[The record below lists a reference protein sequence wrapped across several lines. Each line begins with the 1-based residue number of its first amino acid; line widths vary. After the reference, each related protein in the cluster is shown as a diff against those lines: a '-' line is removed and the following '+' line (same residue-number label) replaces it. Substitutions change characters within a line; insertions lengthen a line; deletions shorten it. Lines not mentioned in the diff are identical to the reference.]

1 MVRERFTPDRTCV
14 TMGEMGKS
22 NAGEEIAMEQ
32 IVIVAAGRTP
42 IGTFGGALK
51 DVSARKLAE
60 TVIRGVIAKSSV
72 DPSLID
78 EVILGN
84 CIQRTDEAN
93 IARVAALDAGLGNRV
108 TGFTVQRQCAS
119 GMQAI
124 VSGAAQILLGD
135 CEVVIAGG
143 VESMSNAPYVL
154 KNARWGKRLTH
165 GEMTDAMWELLT
177 DPHFG
182 ILMGETAER
191 LAERYSI
198 SRAEQDEIALRSQ
211 QNAVRA
217 IDSGLFREEIIPVA
231 VTKRGAVTMVET
243 DEHPRRDVTL
253 EGLSKLKPSFRENGT
268 VTAGNSSGLNDG
280 ASAVVLMKESRAREL
295 GIAPLG
301 RIVSYAWAGVEPD
314 LMGYGP
320 VPAVKKA
327 LAKAGLTLADIDLI
341 EVNEAFAAQY
351 LAVEKLLE
359 LPREITNVN
368 GSGISLGHPVGS
380 TGCRIVVTLLHEMK
394 RRQVKRGLAT
404 LCVGGGMGMAMVVER
419 D

>member
-1 MVRERFTPDRTCV
+1 
-14 TMGEMGKS
+14 
-22 NAGEEIAMEQ
+22 MES
-32 IVIVAAGRTP
+32 IVFAAAGRTP
-42 IGTFGGALK
+42 IGTFGGVLK
-51 DVSARKLAE
+51 DVSARRLAE
-60 TVIRGVIAKSSV
+60 VAIRGVIAKAGL
-72 DPSLID
+72 DPQLIH

-84 CIQRTDEAN
+84 CIQRSDEAN
-93 IARVAALDAGLGNRV
+93 IARVAAIDAGLGKEV
-108 TGFTVQRQCAS
+108 TGLTVQRQCSS

-124 VSGAAQILLGD
+124 VSGASQIALGD
-135 CEVVIAGG
+135 SEIVIAGG

-154 KNARWGKRLTH
+154 KNARWGKRLMH
-165 GEMTDAMWELLT
+165 GEMTDSMWDLLT
-177 DPHFG
+177 DTHHQ

-191 LAERYSI
+191 LVDRYGI
-198 SRAEQDEIALRSQ
+198 TREEQDEVAYRSQ

-217 IDSGLFREEIIPVA
+217 IDNGTFREEIIPVP
-231 VTKRGAVTMVET
+231 VQRRKDTTYVDT

-253 EGLSKLKPSFRENGT
+253 ESLAKLKPSFRENGT
-268 VTAGNSSGLNDG
+268 VTAGNASGLNDG
-280 ASAVVLMKESRAREL
+280 ASAVILMKESRANEL
-295 GIAPLG
+295 GLKPLG

-380 TGCRIVVTLLHEMK
+380 TGCRIVVTLLHELN
-394 RRQVKRGLAT
+394 RRQLKRGLAT
-404 LCVGGGMGMAMVVER
+404 LCVGGGMGMAMIVEV
-419 D
+419 

>member
-1 MVRERFTPDRTCV
+1 
-14 TMGEMGKS
+14 
-22 NAGEEIAMEQ
+22 MEP

-42 IGTFGGALK
+42 IGSFGGVLK

-60 TVIRGVIAKSSV
+60 VTIRGVIDKAGI
-72 DPSLID
+72 DPGLID

-84 CIQRTDEAN
+84 CIQRSDEAN
-93 IARVAALDAGLGNRV
+93 IARVAAIDAGLGKEV
-108 TGFTVQRQCAS
+108 TGFTVQRQCSS

-124 VSGAAQILLGD
+124 VSGFAQIALGD
-135 CEVVIAGG
+135 RDVVLAGG
-143 VESMSNAPYVL
+143 VESMSSAPYVL
-154 KNARWGKRLTH
+154 KNARWGKRIMH

-177 DPHFG
+177 DPHHR

-191 LAERYSI
+191 LADRYGI
-198 SRAEQDEIALRSQ
+198 TREEQDEVAYRSHR
-211 QNAVRA
+211 NAIRA
-217 IDSGLFREEIIPVA
+217 IDSGTFKEEIIPVPIR
-231 VTKRGAVTMVET
+231 KRNETVFVET

-253 EGLSKLKPSFRENGT
+253 ESLAALKPAFRDNGT
-268 VTAGNSSGLNDG
+268 VTAGNASGINDG
-280 ASAVVLMKESRAREL
+280 ASAVILMKESRAHAL
-295 GIAPLG
+295 GLTPLA

-320 VPAVKKA
+320 VPATKKA
-327 LAKAGLTLADIDLI
+327 LEKAGLSLADIGLI

-380 TGCRIVVTLLHEMK
+380 TGCRIVVSLIHEMK
-394 RRQVKRGLAT
+394 RRGVSRGLAT

-419 D
+419 

>member
-1 MVRERFTPDRTCV
+1 
-14 TMGEMGKS
+14 
-22 NAGEEIAMEQ
+22 MEQ

>member
-1 MVRERFTPDRTCV
+1 
-14 TMGEMGKS
+14 MGKS

-295 GIAPLG
+295 GVAPLG

>member
-1 MVRERFTPDRTCV
+1 
-14 TMGEMGKS
+14 
-22 NAGEEIAMEQ
+22 MEQ
-32 IVIVAAGRTP
+32 VVIAAAGRTP
-42 IGTFGGALK
+42 IGTFGGVLK

-60 TVIRGVIAKSSV
+60 TVIRGVMARSGLEASQ
-72 DPSLID
+72 ID

-84 CIQRTDEAN
+84 CIQRTDEPN
-93 IARVAALDAGLGNRV
+93 IARVAALDAGLGKEV
-108 TGFTVQRQCAS
+108 TGFTIQRQCAS

-124 VSGAAQILLGD
+124 ASGASQILLGD
-135 CEVVIAGG
+135 SEIVLAGG

-177 DPHFG
+177 DPHHQ

-191 LAERYSI
+191 LVDRYGITREES
-198 SRAEQDEIALRSQ
+198 DEIALRSQ
-211 QNAVRA
+211 QNAIRA
-217 IDSGLFREEIIPVA
+217 IDSGMFAEEIIGVPIKKRSEEIV
-231 VTKRGAVTMVET
+231 VTE
-243 DEHPRRDVTL
+243 DEFPRRGVTL
-253 EGLSKLKPSFRENGT
+253 ESLAKLRPSFRDNGT
-268 VTAGNSSGLNDG
+268 VTPGNASGLNDG
-280 ASAVVLMKESRAREL
+280 ASAAVLMKEGKAREL
-295 GIAPLG
+295 GIEPLG
-301 RIVSYAWAGVEPD
+301 RIVSWAVAGVEPD

-320 VPAVKKA
+320 VPAVKRA
-327 LAKAGLTLADIDLI
+327 LAKAGLTLADIELI

-368 GSGISLGHPVGS
+368 GSGIALGHPVGS

-394 RRQVKRGLAT
+394 RRQLKRGLAA

-419 D
+419 T

>member
-1 MVRERFTPDRTCV
+1 MEKVV
-14 TMGEMGKS
+14 
-22 NAGEEIAMEQ
+22 IA
-32 IVIVAAGRTP
+32 AAGRTP
-42 IGTFGGALK
+42 IGSFGGVLR

-60 TVIRGVIAKSSV
+60 TVIRGVLAKSGV
-72 DPSLID
+72 DGSQID

-84 CIQRTDEAN
+84 CIQRSDEAN
-93 IARVAALDAGLGNRV
+93 IARVAALDAGLGKEV

-124 VSGAAQILLGD
+124 ASGASEILLGD
-135 CEVVIAGG
+135 SEIVIAGG

-154 KNARWGKRLTH
+154 KNARWGKRLQH

-177 DPHFG
+177 DPHHQ

-191 LAERYSI
+191 LVDRYSI
-198 SRAEQDEIALRSQ
+198 TREEQDVIALRSQ
-211 QNAVRA
+211 QNAIRA
-217 IDSGLFREEIIPVA
+217 IDNGLFAEEIIGVPVK
-231 VTKRGAVTMVET
+231 KRGEETLVTT
-243 DEHPRRDVTL
+243 DEFPRRDVTL
-253 EGLSKLKPSFRENGT
+253 EGLAKLKPGFRSDGT
-268 VTAGNSSGLNDG
+268 VTAGNASGLNDG
-280 ASAVVLMKESRAREL
+280 ASAAILMREGKAQEL
-295 GIAPLG
+295 GIKPLG
-301 RIVSYAWAGVEPD
+301 RIVSWAWAGVEPD

-320 VPAVKKA
+320 VPAVKKT
-327 LAKAGLTLADIDLI
+327 LAKAGLSLADIELI

-380 TGCRIVVTLLHEMK
+380 TGCRIVITLLHEMQ
-394 RRQVKRGLAT
+394 RRQLKRGLAC
-404 LCVGGGMGMAMVVER
+404 LCIGGGMGMAMVVER

>member
-1 MVRERFTPDRTCV
+1 MEHVV
-14 TMGEMGKS
+14 
-22 NAGEEIAMEQ
+22 IA
-32 IVIVAAGRTP
+32 AAGRTP
-42 IGTFGGALK
+42 IGTFGGVLK

-60 TVIRGVIAKSSV
+60 LSIRAVMARAGLEASQ
-72 DPSLID
+72 ID

-84 CIQRTDEAN
+84 CIQRTDEPN
-93 IARVAALDAGLGNRV
+93 IARVAAIDAGLGKEV

-124 VSGAAQILLGD
+124 ASGTSQILLGEN
-135 CEVVIAGG
+135 EVVIAGG
-143 VESMSNAPYVL
+143 TESMSNAPYVL
-154 KNARWGKRLTH
+154 KNARWGRRLMH

-177 DPHFG
+177 DPHHQ

-191 LAERYSI
+191 LADLYKI
-198 SRAEQDEIALRSQ
+198 SREEQDEIAMRSQ
-211 QNAVRA
+211 HNAIHA
-217 IDSGLFREEIIPVA
+217 IDNGLFAEEIIGVPIA
-231 VTKRGAVTMVET
+231 KRTGEIIVTEDEFPRRGVTMES
-243 DEHPRRDVTL
+243 L
-253 EGLSKLKPSFRENGT
+253 GKLKPGFREAGT
-268 VTAGNSSGLNDG
+268 VTAGNASGLNDG
-280 ASAVVLMKESRAREL
+280 ASAVVLMSETKAKQL
-295 GIAPLG
+295 GIEPLG
-301 RIVSYAWAGVEPD
+301 RIVSWATAGVEPD

-327 LAKAGLTLADIDLI
+327 LAKANLTMADMELI

-394 RRQVKRGLAT
+394 RRQLKRGLAT
-404 LCVGGGMGMAMVVER
+404 LCVGGGMGMAMILER
-419 D
+419 A

>member
-1 MVRERFTPDRTCV
+1 MEHVV
-14 TMGEMGKS
+14 
-22 NAGEEIAMEQ
+22 IA
-32 IVIVAAGRTP
+32 AAGRTP
-42 IGTFGGALK
+42 IGTFGGVLK

-60 TVIRGVIAKSSV
+60 LSIRAVMARAGLEASQ
-72 DPSLID
+72 ID

-84 CIQRTDEAN
+84 CIQRTDEPN
-93 IARVAALDAGLGNRV
+93 IARVAAIDAGLGKEV

-124 VSGAAQILLGD
+124 ASGASQILLGEN
-135 CEVVIAGG
+135 EVVIAGG
-143 VESMSNAPYVL
+143 TESMSNAPYVL
-154 KNARWGKRLTH
+154 KNARWGRRLMH

-177 DPHFG
+177 DPHHQ

-191 LAERYSI
+191 LADLYKI
-198 SRAEQDEIALRSQ
+198 SREEQDEIAMRSQ
-211 QNAVRA
+211 HNAIHA
-217 IDSGLFREEIIPVA
+217 IDNGLFAEEIIGVPIA
-231 VTKRGAVTMVET
+231 KRTGEIVITEDEFPRRGVTMES
-243 DEHPRRDVTL
+243 L
-253 EGLSKLKPSFRENGT
+253 GKLKPGFREAGT
-268 VTAGNSSGLNDG
+268 VTAGNASGLNDG
-280 ASAVVLMKESRAREL
+280 ASAVVLMSETKAQQL
-295 GIAPLG
+295 GIEPLG
-301 RIVSYAWAGVEPD
+301 RIVSWATAGVEPD

-327 LAKAGLTLADIDLI
+327 LAKANLTLADMELI

-394 RRQVKRGLAT
+394 RRQLKRGLAT
-404 LCVGGGMGMAMVVER
+404 LCVGGGMGMAMILER
-419 D
+419 A

>member
-1 MVRERFTPDRTCV
+1 MEHVV
-14 TMGEMGKS
+14 
-22 NAGEEIAMEQ
+22 IA
-32 IVIVAAGRTP
+32 AAGRTP
-42 IGTFGGALK
+42 IGTFGGVLK

-60 TVIRGVIAKSSV
+60 LSIRAVMARAGLEASQIN
-72 DPSLID
+72 

-84 CIQRTDEAN
+84 CIQRTDEPN
-93 IARVAALDAGLGNRV
+93 IARVAAIDAGLGKEV

-124 VSGAAQILLGD
+124 ASGASQILLGEN
-135 CEVVIAGG
+135 EVVIAGG
-143 VESMSNAPYVL
+143 TESMSNAPYVL
-154 KNARWGKRLTH
+154 KNARWGRRLMH

-177 DPHFG
+177 DPHHQ

-191 LAERYSI
+191 LADLYKI
-198 SRAEQDEIALRSQ
+198 SREEQDEIAMRSQ
-211 QNAVRA
+211 HNAIHA
-217 IDSGLFREEIIPVA
+217 IDNGLFAEEIIGVPIA
-231 VTKRGAVTMVET
+231 KRTGEIIVTEDEFPRRGVTMES
-243 DEHPRRDVTL
+243 L
-253 EGLSKLKPSFRENGT
+253 GKLKPGFREAGT
-268 VTAGNSSGLNDG
+268 VTAGNASGLNDG
-280 ASAVVLMKESRAREL
+280 ASAVVLMSETKAKQL
-295 GIAPLG
+295 GIEPLG
-301 RIVSYAWAGVEPD
+301 RIVSWATAGVEPD

-327 LAKAGLTLADIDLI
+327 LAKANLTMADMELI

-394 RRQVKRGLAT
+394 RRQLKRGLAT
-404 LCVGGGMGMAMVVER
+404 LCVGGGMGMAMILER
-419 D
+419 V

>member
-1 MVRERFTPDRTCV
+1 MD
-14 TMGEMGKS
+14 S
-22 NAGEEIAMEQ
+22 
-32 IVIVAAGRTP
+32 IVFAAAGRTP
-42 IGTFGGALK
+42 IGTFGGVLK

-60 TVIRGVIAKSSV
+60 VTIRGVIAKTIL
-72 DPSLID
+72 DPQLID

-84 CIQRTDEAN
+84 CIQRSDEAN
-93 IARVAALDAGLGNRV
+93 IARVAAIDAGLGKEV
-108 TGFTVQRQCAS
+108 TGLTVQRQCSS

-124 VSGAAQILLGD
+124 VSGAAQIALGD
-135 CEVVIAGG
+135 SDIVIAGG

-154 KNARWGKRLTH
+154 KNARWGKRLMH
-165 GEMTDAMWELLT
+165 GEMTDSMWDLLT
-177 DPHFG
+177 DPHHQ

-191 LAERYSI
+191 LVDRYGI
-198 SRAEQDEIALRSQ
+198 TREEQDEVAFRSQ
-211 QNAVRA
+211 MNAVRA
-217 IDSGLFREEIIPVA
+217 IDNGTFREEIIPVPIQKKKETTY
-231 VTKRGAVTMVET
+231 VDT

-253 EGLSKLKPSFRENGT
+253 ESLAKLKPTFRENGT
-268 VTAGNSSGLNDG
+268 VTAGNASGLNDG
-280 ASAVVLMKESRAREL
+280 ASAVILMKESRAQEL
-295 GIAPLG
+295 GIVPMG

-327 LAKAGLTLADIDLI
+327 LAKANLTLADIDLI

-380 TGCRIVVTLLHEMK
+380 TGCRIVVTLLHELR
-394 RRQVKRGLAT
+394 RRQLKRGLAT
-404 LCVGGGMGMAMVVER
+404 LCVGGGMGMAMIVEV
-419 D
+419 

>member
-1 MVRERFTPDRTCV
+1 
-14 TMGEMGKS
+14 
-22 NAGEEIAMEQ
+22 MEQ
-32 IVIVAAGRTP
+32 VVIAAAGRTP
-42 IGTFGGALK
+42 IGTFGGVLK

-60 TVIRGVIAKSSV
+60 TVIRGVMARSGLEASQIN
-72 DPSLID
+72 

-84 CIQRTDEAN
+84 CIQRTDEPN
-93 IARVAALDAGLGNRV
+93 IARVAALDAGLGKEV
-108 TGFTVQRQCAS
+108 TGFTIQRQCAS

-124 VSGAAQILLGD
+124 VSGASQILLGD
-135 CEVVIAGG
+135 SEIVLAGG

-177 DPHFG
+177 DPHHQ

-191 LAERYSI
+191 LVDIYGITREES
-198 SRAEQDEIALRSQ
+198 DEIALRSQ
-211 QNAVRA
+211 QNAIRA
-217 IDSGLFREEIIPVA
+217 IDSGLFAEEIIGVPIQKRTEEII
-231 VTKRGAVTMVET
+231 VTE
-243 DEHPRRDVTL
+243 DEFPRRGVTL
-253 EGLSKLKPSFRENGT
+253 ESLAKLRPSFRDNGT
-268 VTAGNSSGLNDG
+268 VTPGNASGLNDG
-280 ASAVVLMKESRAREL
+280 ASAAVLMKEGKAREL
-295 GIAPLG
+295 GIEPLG
-301 RIVSYAWAGVEPD
+301 RIVSWAVAGVEPD

-320 VPAVKKA
+320 VPAVKRA
-327 LAKAGLTLADIDLI
+327 LAKAGLTLADIELI

-368 GSGISLGHPVGS
+368 GSGIALGHPVGS

-394 RRQVKRGLAT
+394 RRQLKRGLAA

-419 D
+419 T

>member
-1 MVRERFTPDRTCV
+1 
-14 TMGEMGKS
+14 
-22 NAGEEIAMEQ
+22 MEQ
-32 IVIVAAGRTP
+32 VVIAAAGRTP
-42 IGTFGGALK
+42 IGTFGGVLK

-60 TVIRGVIAKSSV
+60 TVIRDVMARSGLEASQ
-72 DPSLID
+72 ID

-84 CIQRTDEAN
+84 CIQRTDEPN
-93 IARVAALDAGLGNRV
+93 IARVAALDAGLGKEV
-108 TGFTVQRQCAS
+108 TGYTIQRQCAS

-124 VSGAAQILLGD
+124 ASGASQILLGD
-135 CEVVIAGG
+135 SEIVLAGG

-177 DPHFG
+177 DPHHQ

-191 LAERYSI
+191 LVDRYGITREES
-198 SRAEQDEIALRSQ
+198 DEIALRSQ
-211 QNAVRA
+211 QNAIRA
-217 IDSGLFREEIIPVA
+217 IDSGLFAEEIIGVPIKKRTEEII
-231 VTKRGAVTMVET
+231 VTE
-243 DEHPRRDVTL
+243 DEFPRRGVTL
-253 EGLSKLKPSFRENGT
+253 DSLAKLRPSFRDNGT
-268 VTAGNSSGLNDG
+268 VTPGNASGLNDG
-280 ASAVVLMKESRAREL
+280 ASAAVLMKEGKAREL
-295 GIAPLG
+295 GIEPLG
-301 RIVSYAWAGVEPD
+301 RIVSWAVAGVEPD

-320 VPAVKKA
+320 VPAVKRA
-327 LAKAGLTLADIDLI
+327 LAKAGLTLADIELI

-368 GSGISLGHPVGS
+368 GSGVALGHPVGS

-394 RRQVKRGLAT
+394 RRQLKRGLAA

-419 D
+419 P

>member
-1 MVRERFTPDRTCV
+1 
-14 TMGEMGKS
+14 
-22 NAGEEIAMEQ
+22 MEQ
-32 IVIVAAGRTP
+32 VVIAAAGRTP
-42 IGTFGGALK
+42 IGTFGGVLK

-60 TVIRGVIAKSSV
+60 TVIRGVMARSGLEASQ
-72 DPSLID
+72 ID

-84 CIQRTDEAN
+84 CIQRTDEPN
-93 IARVAALDAGLGNRV
+93 IARVTALDAGLGKEV
-108 TGFTVQRQCAS
+108 TGFTIQRQCAS

-124 VSGAAQILLGD
+124 ASGASQILLGD
-135 CEVVIAGG
+135 SEIVLAGG

-177 DPHFG
+177 DPHHQ

-191 LAERYSI
+191 LVDRYGITREES
-198 SRAEQDEIALRSQ
+198 DEIALRSQ
-211 QNAVRA
+211 QNAIRA
-217 IDSGLFREEIIPVA
+217 IDSGMFAEEIIGVPIKKRSEEVV
-231 VTKRGAVTMVET
+231 VTE
-243 DEHPRRDVTL
+243 DEFPRRGVTL
-253 EGLSKLKPSFRENGT
+253 ESLAKLRPSFRDNGT
-268 VTAGNSSGLNDG
+268 VTPGNASGLNDG
-280 ASAVVLMKESRAREL
+280 ASAAVLMKEGKAREL
-295 GIAPLG
+295 GIEPLG
-301 RIVSYAWAGVEPD
+301 RIVSWAVAGVEPD

-320 VPAVKKA
+320 VPAVKRA
-327 LAKAGLTLADIDLI
+327 LAKAGLTLADIELI

-368 GSGISLGHPVGS
+368 GSGIALGHPVGS

-394 RRQVKRGLAT
+394 RRQLKRGLAA

-419 D
+419 T

>member
-1 MVRERFTPDRTCV
+1 
-14 TMGEMGKS
+14 
-22 NAGEEIAMEQ
+22 MEQ
-32 IVIVAAGRTP
+32 VVIVGAGRTP

-60 TVIRGVIAKSSV
+60 TVIKGVISKANL
-72 DPSLID
+72 DPSQVNEI
-78 EVILGN
+78 ILGN
-84 CIQRTDEAN
+84 CIQRSDEPN
-93 IARVAALDAGLGNRV
+93 IARVAALDAGLGKEV

-124 VSGAAQILLGD
+124 ASGAAQIMLGES
-135 CEVVIAGG
+135 EVVIAGG

-165 GEMTDAMWELLT
+165 GEMTDSMWELLT
-177 DPHFG
+177 DPHHG

-191 LAERYSI
+191 LVDRYGI
-198 SRAEQDEIALRSQ
+198 TREEQDEIALRSQ
-211 QNAVRA
+211 QNAIRA
-217 IDSGLFREEIIPVA
+217 IDQGFFREEIIPVS
-231 VTKRGAVTMVET
+231 VKKRGGDVLVDT

-253 EGLSKLKPSFRENGT
+253 EALAKLKPGFRENGT
-268 VTAGNSSGLNDG
+268 VTPGNSSGLNDG
-280 ASAVVLMKESRAREL
+280 ASAVILMSERKAKEA
-295 GIAPLG
+295 GHTALG

-368 GSGISLGHPVGS
+368 GSGVALGHPVGS
-380 TGCRIVVTLLHEMK
+380 TGCRIVVTMLHEMH
-394 RRQVKRGLAT
+394 RRQSRYGLAS
-404 LCVGGGMGMAMVVER
+404 LCVGGGMGMAMIIER
-419 D
+419 I